1 MILFPNCKI
10 NLGLSILDKR
20 PDGYH
25 RIESVMY
32 PVLIRDAA
40 EVLPFSPYGKES
52 RNLACEFTASG
63 IPIPGPSS
71 GNLCL
76 KAWELLKKDFP
87 DLPAVRM
94 HLHKSIPIGAGLGGG
109 SSDGAIMLLMLNQQ
123 FNLNLTAN
131 QLMDYAGRLGSDCPF
146 FILNKPCFATGR
158 GEQLQPIVLDLS
170 AYSIVLVDPRIHIS
184 TAWAFSQ
191 VKPSEK
197 KISVKT
203 IIAKPV
209 ETWKN
214 RLINDFEEPIFN
226 VHPELA
232 EIKQQMYAA
241 GAIYA
246 AMTGSGATIAG
257 IFPSKPEGLPG
268 LANHYRVMIL

>member
-1 MILFPNCKI
+1 
-10 NLGLSILDKR
+10 
-20 PDGYH
+20 
-25 RIESVMY
+25 
-32 PVLIRDAA
+32 
-40 EVLPFSPYGKES
+40 
-52 RNLACEFTASG
+52 
-63 IPIPGPSS
+63 
-71 GNLCL
+71 
-76 KAWELLKKDFP
+76 
-87 DLPAVRM
+87 
-94 HLHKSIPIGAGLGGG
+94 
-109 SSDGAIMLLMLNQQ
+109 
-123 FNLNLTAN
+123 
-131 QLMDYAGRLGSDCPF
+131 
-146 FILNKPCFATGR
+146 
-158 GEQLQPIVLDLS
+158 VLDLS